1 MGRSA
6 VAPQEATSER
16 GQDIDDSPALVVN
29 GVSKQFGSGSNA
41 VTAVNDV
48 SFSVE
53 RGSIV
58 GLLGPNGAGKTTLI
72 KSILG
77 TVLPDTGAIRVLGT
91 DVENERRTAYANV
104 DAMLEGARNDYWRL
118 TVRENLRYFATI
130 SGINPDSVAPRH
142 AELLERLNLTAWADT
157 PVRDLSR
164 GMKQKVSLASV
175 LAGGAELLFLD
186 EPTLGLDVEGSHTL
200 RSELRRLAIED
211 GLTVILS
218 SHDMAVIE
226 DVCDR
231 VIVMA
236 DGRVVADGD
245 VETLAETV
253 GGERLQIKSSDLT
266 PTVVSRL
273 RECIEKTAL
282 TATIDNDPRI
292 EIEISDVSLYK
303 LFDVLKKADVEIDQ
317 IQTIEV
323 GLEEALIELTSA
335 QSPDD
340 TQTQGDIDEPDNK
353 VSDSSAGEEQ
363 QEGKSAANTEMRTD
377 NAQDSSRFETD
388 VARSQQHEL

>member
-1 MGRSA
+1 MIECVLILMQSQSA
-6 VAPQEATSER
+6 SAQT
-16 GQDIDDSPALVVN
+16 ALSVTAL
-29 GVSKQFGSGSNA
+29 SKQFGRGETAIQA
-41 VTAVNDV
+41 VDDV
-48 SFSVE
+48 SFEINSGE
-53 RGSIV
+53 IV

-77 TVLPDTGAIRVLGT
+77 TIIPDEGGVNIYGHSVADAPRQ
-91 DVENERRTAYANV
+91 AYADV
-104 DAMLEGARNDYWRL
+104 DVLFEGARNDYWRL

>member
-1 MGRSA
+1 
-6 VAPQEATSER
+6 
-16 GQDIDDSPALVVN
+16 
-29 GVSKQFGSGSNA
+29 
-41 VTAVNDV
+41 
-48 SFSVE
+48 
-53 RGSIV
+53 
-58 GLLGPNGAGKTTLI
+58 
-72 KSILG
+72 
-77 TVLPDTGAIRVLGT
+77 
-91 DVENERRTAYANV
+91 
-104 DAMLEGARNDYWRL
+104 
-118 TVRENLRYFATI
+118 
-130 SGINPDSVAPRH
+130 
-142 AELLERLNLTAWADT
+142 
-157 PVRDLSR
+157 
-164 GMKQKVSLASV
+164 MKQKVSLASV

-340 TQTQGDIDEPDNK
+340 TQTQGDSNEPDNK

-388 VARSQQHEL
+388 VARPQQHAL